1 MNFNVLV
8 LQFVPL
14 VWGTTF
20 PIIRAAS
27 AHLDGVEISPPRF
40 LVAGICMLPFAFKAS
55 RAAWRVSRTPT
66 NSRRRGKRCLEK
78 GGKNYSAT
86 YHA

>member
-1 MNFNVLV
+1 MKLSILV
-8 LQFVPL
+8 LLFVIPA
-14 VWGTTF
+14 WGTAF

-27 AHLDGVEISPPRF
+27 AHLDGVEITALRF
-40 LVAGICMLPFAFKAS
+40 LMAGICMLPFAFKAS
-55 RAAWRVSRTPT
+55 RIVWRVSRTPM